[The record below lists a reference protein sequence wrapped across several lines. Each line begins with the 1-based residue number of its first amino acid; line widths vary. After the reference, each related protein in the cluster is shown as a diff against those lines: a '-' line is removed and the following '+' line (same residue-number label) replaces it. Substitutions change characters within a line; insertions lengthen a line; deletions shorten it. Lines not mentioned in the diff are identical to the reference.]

1 MDWMTL
7 GWKTLLARGMVG
19 VIFGGLAMA
28 WPDETVVVIVV
39 LWGCWALVDG
49 LMTVGLASA
58 VQGAGGETVIFVL
71 AALSLAAA
79 FFALVR
85 PGMAATALTWFIGL
99 WLVVRGLSEI
109 LGAFTVAK
117 SSGRWVLV
125 LSGVVDGVIGALFIA
140 NPGKAALSIA
150 FVLGM
155 CALVWGLVFVVLALV
170 VRRSTDARAT
180 AARTDVA
187 TG

>member
-7 GWKTLLARGMVG
+7 GWKTLLARGVVG
-19 VIFGGLAMA
+19 VVFGVLAMA
-28 WPDETVVVIVV
+28 WPDETVVVVVV
-39 LWGCWALVDG
+39 LWGGWALVDG
-49 LMTVGLASA
+49 LMAVGLVGA
-58 VQGAGGETVIFVL
+58 VQGAGARTVVLVL

-85 PGMAATALTWFIGL
+85 PGMAATTLTWFIGI
-99 WLVVRGLSEI
+99 WLVARGLSEI
-109 LGAFTVAK
+109 IGAVGAAG

-150 FVLGM
+150 FVLGL
-155 CALVWGLVFVVLALV
+155 CALVWGLVFVALALA
-170 VRRSTDARAT
+170 VRRTSGTAT
-180 AARTDVA
+180 SAARTDVT